1 MSNPARM
8 IKLNR
13 ISRDS
18 GICVEDGSHCKSLQ
32 GSESGVKKRFPAGGG
47 GKTKT
52 GGRSSYVRRLTQH
65 FENLTCHDDSD
76 RSTPTSST
84 SEERSSAAFHSDWN
98 LSTVATV
105 TPTEIEQQVQSGVNE
120 CDNKDE
126 RMDDAVEVIEN
137 IYEEILVGKKV
148 SSKFAVRQHIQLSTV
163 EFNIDRPG
171 IHPANNADNG
181 SVYDCDKIS
190 TGEPDSK
197 LNRAVE
203 FAEEA
208 TETMI
213 VAEARNTIISQEP
226 AHDDHYYDDDEFSD
240 TDSFDS
246 TDDEERT
253 AINSRPDSNS
263 SIKSE
268 RITSI
273 MKELLENEENYVQTL
288 AKGVEDYISV
298 MHRKDLPL
306 GLRGQ
311 RYHIFGNIE
320 NIFEFHK
327 EKFLPKLREN
337 RASIQ
342 GIAET
347 FIKFIEHDRFY
358 CYILFA
364 LNRPKSEKICN
375 KNLEFFQERQN
386 EVGDK
391 LGLNSFLLQPIQ
403 RLPRYKLLLAEIN
416 KEVLKLIADSVLDS
430 VKDEIAV
437 LCKAEK
443 RLERFIDVVNEAM
456 SINDIRECYEIN
468 LFHLGKFRKMFE
480 MDIYDW
486 DRRRRYPGKIFFFE
500 KCIIYTEKFK
510 EYLEYRGHYI
520 ASEVGIYNDGK
531 CKLCVFSKKR
541 GIQEVEVSGSEI
553 GLVQKLAGYIENVMR
568 GYAMHERQRIND
580 LNTKKDWNEQRVPSV
595 KTINRGSMAST
606 QSTMS
611 VVSNASSRDSFE
623 STSQTTWDADNPVQ
637 NLVTSQKHFC
647 QILAANRKYYFTQLP
662 EELSEKIH
670 RFINTYDKILELH
683 TKRVYEDLARPNVGI
698 DELCELFIQY
708 FKEDLFDPYNSYLK
722 HFKQAAGIMK
732 NIHRASR
739 TSLTGTMVAQTTED
753 FTFLVIDIW
762 NKYQNFVQTQIVRM
776 SNQMNDKVNATDKDL
791 FRKIAFIE
799 VQISSFRKNLVQNY
813 RLFNL
818 DENLTPSSLG
828 LVVYSERVRYS
839 NETLSSHRILL
850 CEKGTVCVKI
860 QQVRE
865 IDRQAEKYNRIVFV
879 VKFQRGAPVM
889 KQSKKS
895 DVRINFELNGN
906 KHSVDF
912 GNRAQKDKFLG
923 NYCMYYEQY
932 CKQR

>member
-1 MSNPARM
+1 MSNPPRTT
-8 IKLNR
+8 KLNR
-13 ISRDS
+13 VSRDS
-18 GICVEDGSHCKSLQ
+18 GICVEDGGHSKSPL
-32 GSESGVKKRFPAGGG
+32 GSESAVKKRFPAGGG
-47 GKTKT
+47 GKT
-52 GGRSSYVRRLTQH
+52 GGRSSYVHRLTQH
-65 FENLTCHDDSD
+65 FENLTCHDESD

-84 SEERSSAAFHSDWN
+84 SEERSSAAFSSDWN
-98 LSTVATV
+98 LSATTAA
-105 TPTEIEQQVQSGVNE
+105 TPAEVELQVPSANE
-120 CDNKDE
+120 CDKKGE

-137 IYEEILVGKKV
+137 IYEEILVGKTV
-148 SSKFAVRQHIQLSTV
+148 LSNLADRQHTHLSTV
-163 EFNIDRPG
+163 EFG
-171 IHPANNADNG
+171 INRNADNG
-181 SVYDCDKIS
+181 TVGDGD
-190 TGEPDSK
+190 TLSK
-197 LNRAVE
+197 VKRDNNSKRAIE
-203 FAEEA
+203 YAEEA
-208 TETMI
+208 TETLI

-226 AHDDHYYDDDEFSD
+226 VHHDHYYDDDEFSD

-246 TDDEERT
+246 SDDEEQ
-253 AINSRPDSNS
+253 AVINTRPDSNS

-288 AKGVEDYISV
+288 AKGIEDYISI
-298 MHRKDLPL
+298 MHQKDLPP

-320 NIFEFHK
+320 SIYDFHK

-347 FIKFIEHDRFY
+347 FIRFIEHDRFY

-416 KEVLKLIADSVLDS
+416 KEVLKLIADSLLDS
-430 VKDEIAV
+430 VKDEIGV

-468 LFHLGKFRKMFE
+468 LLHQGKFRKMFE

-520 ASEVGIYNDGK
+520 DSEVGLYNDGK
-531 CKLCVFSKKR
+531 SKLCVFSKKR

-553 GLVQKLAGYIENVMR
+553 SVVQKMAGYIENVMR

-580 LNTKKDWNEQRVPSV
+580 LTTKREWNEQRVPSV

-606 QSTMS
+606 QSTLS
-611 VVSNASSRDSFE
+611 IISNASSRDSFE
-623 STSQTTWDADNPVQ
+623 STSQTTWYVVLDTDNPVQ
-637 NLVTSQKHFC
+637 NLVSTQKHFC
-647 QILAANRKYYFTQLP
+647 QILAVNRKYYFCHLP

-670 RFINTYDKILELH
+670 RFINVYDQILELH
-683 TKRVYEDLARPNVGI
+683 TKRVYEDLARKDLSV
-698 DELCELFIQY
+698 DEFCELFIQY
-708 FKEDLFDPYNSYLK
+708 FKEDIFEPYNSYLK
-722 HFKQAAGIMK
+722 HFKKAAGIMK

-739 TSLTGTMVAQTTED
+739 TSLSGTLVAQTIED
-753 FTFLVIDIW
+753 FTFLAIDIW
-762 NKYQNFVQTQIVRM
+762 TKYQNFVQTQIVRM
-776 SNQMNDKVNATDKDL
+776 SDQMNDKVNAADKDL
-791 FRKIAFIE
+791 FRKVAFAE
-799 VQISSFRKNLVQNY
+799 VQINAFRKSLVQNY
-813 RLFNL
+813 RLFNI
-818 DENLTPSSLG
+818 DENVTASSLG
-828 LVVYSERVRYS
+828 LVVYSDRVRYA

-850 CEKGTVCVKI
+850 CEKGTVCVKV
-860 QQVRE
+860 QQVKE

-879 VKFQRGAPVM
+879 DKFRRGVPVVKL
-889 KQSKKS
+889 SKKS
-895 DVRINFELNGN
+895 DVRVNFELNGN

-912 GNRAQKDKFLG
+912 GNKAHKDKFFG
-923 NYCMYYEQY
+923 NYCMHYERY
-932 CKQR
+932 CKK